1 MSAKLEQ
8 KKIAL
13 AKASKHKVEEV
24 KHLYEN
30 TFEVNGDEY
39 IVLSDEERKEA
50 VIENI
55 KESASY
61 FSSSFLAGETELPEI
76 VFESLVDKNEAVVK
90 IIEKLADGG
99 ISGFAKR
106 AVEADGFGHFLNGYN
121 GEEKELPNGF
131 YAYQVG

>member
-13 AKASKHKVEEV
+13 AKASKRSVEEI

-39 IVLSDEERKEA
+39 MVLSDEERKEA

-55 KESASY
+55 KELASY

-76 VFESLVDKNEAVVK
+76 V
-90 IIEKLADGG
+90 
-99 ISGFAKR
+99 
-106 AVEADGFGHFLNGYN
+106 
-121 GEEKELPNGF
+121 
-131 YAYQVG
+131 